1 MANRT
6 IPQTL
11 AERKRLRQLAHDF
24 VSDKSLHPPVMLSDL
39 EALAAEFIRKNNL
52 DEGLRDW
59 LMVEIHNG
67 VWLPM
72 VASIPYSRR
81 LLLLPKCLRDSKRC
95 EGEMD
100 DLGLLCHRCEC
111 CVIPDLQTQAD
122 RIGMLSMVAEGFTS
136 VIELIRQHVVDAV
149 IGVSCLDSL
158 EKAFPLLVSHAV
170 PGIAV
175 ALNDGGCKDTHVDT
189 DYVAQ
194 LLSKRSEETMVLL
207 DYDNVREEVDKWF
220 EPENLANVLTPA
232 RDTTTKA
239 ALEWMLCGG
248 SRWRPFLLAA
258 VYAAIK
264 IESKKS
270 KVENEKGKVE
280 DLSLISN
287 FQFSI
292 PDEVMR
298 AAIAVECFH
307 KASLVHDDI
316 QDNDDE
322 RYGQPTVHARYG
334 EAMAINIGDL
344 LLGEGYRLLASLP
357 NKELLGVVANAHVSL
372 CLGQGAEL
380 SWQSGQS
387 VTIEEVLQIFRQ
399 KTVPAFEV
407 ALSLGLLSADGNEH
421 TARKLHDYSEA
432 LGIAYQ
438 LKDDMSDINSEHTAK
453 PSAVYALRLQ
463 FPELSD
469 NEIREKMSVMVEEYH
484 TRALASLAE
493 IDSFE
498 LKRLLFQATERILSG
513 P

>member
-11 AERKRLRQLAHDF
+11 AERRRLRQLAHDF
-24 VSDKSLHPPVMLSDL
+24 VSEKALHPPVMLSDL
-39 EALAAEFIRKNNL
+39 EALAAEFVRRNNL

-59 LMVEIHNG
+59 LMVEIHNA

-81 LLLLPKCLRDSKRC
+81 LLLLPKCLRDSMRC

-100 DLGLLCHRCEC
+100 DLGLLCHRCER

-122 RIGMLSMVAEGFTS
+122 HIGMLSMVAEGFTS

-149 IGVSCLDSL
+149 IGISCLDSL

-194 LLSKRSEETMVLL
+194 LLSKRSEETMMLL
-207 DYDNVREEVDKWF
+207 DYDSVREEVDRWF
-220 EPENLANVLTPA
+220 EPEALATVLTPTK
-232 RDTTTKA
+232 DTTTKA

-264 IESKKS
+264 VESRKYKADS
-270 KVENEKGKVE
+270 EKGKVE
-280 DLSLISN
+280 E
-287 FQFSI
+287 QFSI

-316 QDNDDE
+316 QDNDEE

-380 SWQSGQS
+380 SWQSGQP

-407 ALSLGLLSADGNEH
+407 ALSLGLLSADGDEL
-421 TARKLHDYSEA
+421 TAQKLHDYSEA
-432 LGIAYQ
+432 LGISYQ
-438 LKDDMSDINSEHTAK
+438 LKDDMFDIDSEHTAK
-453 PSAVYALRLQ
+453 PSAVYALKLQ
-463 FPELSD
+463 FPGISD
-469 NEIREKMSVMVEEYH
+469 EEIRDKMSAMVEEYQ

-498 LKRLLFQATERILSG
+498 LKRLLFQATERILRN
-513 P
+513 

>member
-11 AERKRLRQLAHDF
+11 AERRRLRQLAHDF
-24 VSDKSLHPPVMLSDL
+24 VSEKALHPPVMLSRL
-39 EALAAEFIRKNNL
+39 EALAAEFVRKNNL

-59 LMVEIHNG
+59 LMVEIHNA

-100 DLGLLCHRCEC
+100 DLGLLCHRCER

-122 RIGMLSMVAEGFTS
+122 HIGMLSMVAEGFTS

-149 IGVSCLDSL
+149 IGISCLDSL

-194 LLSKRSEETMVLL
+194 LLSKRSEETMMLL
-207 DYDNVREEVDKWF
+207 DYDSVREEVDRWF
-220 EPENLANVLTPA
+220 EPEALATVLTPA

-264 IESKKS
+264 VESRKYKADS
-270 KVENEKGKVE
+270 EKGKVE
-280 DLSLISN
+280 E
-287 FQFSI
+287 QFSI

-316 QDNDDE
+316 QDKDEE

-380 SWQSGQS
+380 SWQSGQP

-407 ALSLGLLSADGNEH
+407 ALSLGLLSADGDEH
-421 TARKLHDYSEA
+421 TAQKLHDYSEA

-438 LKDDMSDINSEHTAK
+438 LKDDMSDIDSEHTAK
-453 PSAVYALRLQ
+453 PSAVYALRQQ
-463 FPELSD
+463 FPGISD
-469 NEIREKMSVMVEEYH
+469 EEIRDNISAMVEEYQ

-498 LKRLLFQATERILSG
+498 LKRLLFQATERILRN
-513 P
+513 

>member
-6 IPQTL
+6 IPQML
-11 AERKRLRQLAHDF
+11 AERRRLRQLAHDF
-24 VSDKSLHPPVMLSDL
+24 VSEKALHPPVMLSDL
-39 EALAAEFIRKNNL
+39 ETLAAEFVRRNNL

-59 LMVEIHNG
+59 LMVEIHNA

-81 LLLLPKCLRDSKRC
+81 LLLLPKCLRDSMRC

-100 DLGLLCHRCEC
+100 DLGLLCHRCER

-122 RIGMLSMVAEGFTS
+122 HIGMLSMVAEGFTS

-149 IGVSCLDSL
+149 IGISCLDSL

-194 LLSKRSEETMVLL
+194 LLSKRSEETMMLL
-207 DYDNVREEVDKWF
+207 DYDSVREEVDKWF
-220 EPENLANVLTPA
+220 EPEALASVLTLA

-258 VYAAIK
+258 VYSAIK
-264 IESKKS
+264 VESGKS
-270 KVENEKGKVE
+270 KVE
-280 DLSLISN
+280 DR
-287 FQFSI
+287 FSI

-316 QDNDDE
+316 QDNDEE

-380 SWQSGQS
+380 SWQPGQP

-407 ALSLGLLSADGNEH
+407 ALSLGLLSADGDEH
-421 TARKLHDYSEA
+421 TAQKLHDYSEA

-463 FPELSD
+463 FPGISD
-469 NEIREKMSVMVEEYH
+469 EEIRDKMSAMVEEYQ

-498 LKRLLFQATERILSG
+498 LKRLLFQATERILRN
-513 P
+513 

>member
-11 AERKRLRQLAHDF
+11 AERRRLRQLAHDF
-24 VSDKSLHPPVMLSDL
+24 VSNKSLHPPVMLSDL
-39 EALAAEFIRKNNL
+39 EALAAEFIRKNSL

-67 VWLPM
+67 VWMPM

-100 DLGLLCHRCEC
+100 DLGLLCHRCER

-232 RDTTTKA
+232 IDTTTKV

-264 IESKKS
+264 AESKKD

-280 DLSLISN
+280 D
-287 FQFSI
+287 QFSI

-344 LLGEGYRLLASLP
+344 LLGEGYRLLASIP

-421 TARKLHDYSEA
+421 TAQKLHDYSEA

-463 FPELSD
+463 YPGISD
-469 NEIREKMSVMVEEYH
+469 NEIREKMSAMVEEYH
-484 TRALASLAE
+484 TQALASLAE

>member
-11 AERKRLRQLAHDF
+11 AERRRLRQLAHDF
-24 VSDKSLHPPVMLSDL
+24 VSEKALHPPVMLSDL
-39 EALAAEFIRKNNL
+39 EALAAEFVRRNNL

-59 LMVEIHNG
+59 LMVEIHNA

-95 EGEMD
+95 KGEMD
-100 DLGLLCHRCEC
+100 DLGLLCHRCER
-111 CVIPDLQTQAD
+111 CVI
-122 RIGMLSMVAEGFTS
+122 LSMVAEGFTS

-194 LLSKRSEETMVLL
+194 LLSKRSEETMMLL
-207 DYDNVREEVDKWF
+207 DYDSVREEVDRWF
-220 EPENLANVLTPA
+220 EPEALATVLTPA

-264 IESKKS
+264 VESRKS
-270 KVENEKGKVE
+270 KVE
-280 DLSLISN
+280 DR
-287 FQFSI
+287 FSI

-316 QDNDDE
+316 QDKDEE

-380 SWQSGQS
+380 SWQSGQP

-407 ALSLGLLSADGNEH
+407 ALSLGLLSADGDEH
-421 TARKLHDYSEA
+421 TAQKLHDYSEA

-438 LKDDMSDINSEHTAK
+438 LKDDMSDIDSEHTAK

-463 FPELSD
+463 FPGISD
-469 NEIREKMSVMVEEYH
+469 EEIRDKMSAMVEEYQ

-498 LKRLLFQATERILSG
+498 LKRLLFQATERILRN
-513 P
+513 

>member
-11 AERKRLRQLAHDF
+11 AERRRLRQLAHDF
-24 VSDKSLHPPVMLSDL
+24 VSEKALHPPVMLSDL
-39 EALAAEFIRKNNL
+39 EALAAEFVRRNNL

-59 LMVEIHNG
+59 LMVEIHNA

-100 DLGLLCHRCEC
+100 DLGLLCHRCER

-122 RIGMLSMVAEGFTS
+122 HIGMLSMVAEGFTS

-149 IGVSCLDSL
+149 IGISCLDSL

-175 ALNDGGCKDTHVDT
+175 ALNVGGCKDTHVDT

-194 LLSKRSEETMVLL
+194 LLSKRSEETMMLL
-207 DYDNVREEVDKWF
+207 DYDSVREEVDRWF
-220 EPENLANVLTPA
+220 EPEALATVLTPA

-264 IESKKS
+264 VESRKYKADS
-270 KVENEKGKVE
+270 EKGKVE
-280 DLSLISN
+280 DR
-287 FQFSI
+287 FSI

-316 QDNDDE
+316 QDNDEE

-380 SWQSGQS
+380 SWQSGQP

-407 ALSLGLLSADGNEH
+407 ALSLGLLSADGDEH
-421 TARKLHDYSEA
+421 TAQKLHDYSEA

-438 LKDDMSDINSEHTAK
+438 LKDDMSDIDSEHTAK

-463 FPELSD
+463 FPGISD
-469 NEIREKMSVMVEEYH
+469 EEIRDKMSAMVEEYQ

-498 LKRLLFQATERILSG
+498 LKRLLFQATERILRN
-513 P
+513 

>member
-11 AERKRLRQLAHDF
+11 AERRRLRQLAHDF
-24 VSDKSLHPPVMLSDL
+24 VSEKALHPPVMLSDL
-39 EALAAEFIRKNNL
+39 EALAAEFVRRNNL

-59 LMVEIHNG
+59 LMVEIHNA

-100 DLGLLCHRCEC
+100 DLGLLCHRCER
-111 CVIPDLQTQAD
+111 CVIPNLQTQAD
-122 RIGMLSMVAEGFTS
+122 HIGMLSMVAEGFTS

-149 IGVSCLDSL
+149 IGISCLDSL

-194 LLSKRSEETMVLL
+194 LLSKRSEETMMLL
-207 DYDNVREEVDKWF
+207 DYDSVREEVDRWF
-220 EPENLANVLTPA
+220 EPEALATVLTPA

-264 IESKKS
+264 VESRKYKADS
-270 KVENEKGKVE
+270 EKGKVE
-280 DLSLISN
+280 E
-287 FQFSI
+287 QFSI
-292 PDEVMR
+292 PDEVKR

-316 QDNDDE
+316 QDKDEE

-380 SWQSGQS
+380 SWQSGQP

-407 ALSLGLLSADGNEH
+407 ALSLGLLSADGDEH
-421 TARKLHDYSEA
+421 TAQKLHDYSEA

-438 LKDDMSDINSEHTAK
+438 LKDDMSDINSEHTVK

-463 FPELSD
+463 FPGISD
-469 NEIREKMSVMVEEYH
+469 EEIRGKMSAMVEEYQ

-498 LKRLLFQATERILSG
+498 LKRLLFQATERILRN
-513 P
+513 

>member
-11 AERKRLRQLAHDF
+11 AERRRLRQLAHDF
-24 VSDKSLHPPVMLSDL
+24 VSEKALHPPVMLSDL
-39 EALAAEFIRKNNL
+39 EALAAEFVRRNNL

-59 LMVEIHNG
+59 LMVEIHNA

-81 LLLLPKCLRDSKRC
+81 LLLLPKCLRDSMRC

-100 DLGLLCHRCEC
+100 DLGLLCHRCER

-122 RIGMLSMVAEGFTS
+122 HIGMLSMVAEGFTS

-149 IGVSCLDSL
+149 IGISCLDSL

-194 LLSKRSEETMVLL
+194 LLSKRSEETMMLL
-207 DYDNVREEVDKWF
+207 DYDSVREEVNRWF
-220 EPENLANVLTPA
+220 EPEALAMVLTPA

-258 VYAAIK
+258 VYSAIK
-264 IESKKS
+264 VESGKS
-270 KVENEKGKVE
+270 KVE
-280 DLSLISN
+280 DR
-287 FQFSI
+287 FSI

-316 QDNDDE
+316 QDNDEE

-380 SWQSGQS
+380 SWQSGQP

-407 ALSLGLLSADGNEH
+407 ALSLGLLSADGDEH
-421 TARKLHDYSEA
+421 TAQKLHDYSEA

-438 LKDDMSDINSEHTAK
+438 LKDDMSDIDSEHTAK

-463 FPELSD
+463 FPGISD
-469 NEIREKMSVMVEEYH
+469 EDIRDKMSAMVEEYQ

-498 LKRLLFQATERILSG
+498 LKRLLFQATERILRN
-513 P
+513 

>member
-1 MANRT
+1 MANRI

-11 AERKRLRQLAHDF
+11 AERRRLRQMAHDF
-24 VSDKSLHPPVMLSDL
+24 VNDKSLHPPVMLSDL
-39 EALAAEFIRKNNL
+39 EALAAEFVRKNNL

-59 LMVEIHNG
+59 LMVEIHNA

-81 LLLLPKCLRDSKRC
+81 LLLLPKCLRDSMRC

-100 DLGLLCHRCEC
+100 DLGLLCHRCER

-122 RIGMLSMVAEGFTS
+122 HIGMLSMVAEGFTS

-149 IGVSCLDSL
+149 IGISCLDSL

-194 LLSKRSEETMVLL
+194 LLSKRSEETMMLL
-207 DYDNVREEVDKWF
+207 DYDNVREEVDRWF
-220 EPENLANVLTPA
+220 EPEALATVLTPA

-264 IESKKS
+264 VESRKYKADS
-270 KVENEKGKVE
+270 EKGKVE
-280 DLSLISN
+280 E
-287 FQFSI
+287 QFSI
-292 PDEVMR
+292 PDEVKR

-316 QDNDDE
+316 QDNDEE

-380 SWQSGQS
+380 SWQSGQP

-407 ALSLGLLSADGNEH
+407 ALSLGLLSADGDEH
-421 TARKLHDYSEA
+421 TAQKLHDYSEA

-438 LKDDMSDINSEHTAK
+438 LKDDMSDIDSEHTAK

-463 FPELSD
+463 FPGISD
-469 NEIREKMSVMVEEYH
+469 EEIRDKMSAMVEEYQ

-498 LKRLLFQATERILSG
+498 LKRLLFQATERILRN
-513 P
+513 

>member
-11 AERKRLRQLAHDF
+11 AERRRLRQLAHDF
-24 VSDKSLHPPVMLSDL
+24 VSEKALHPPVMLSDL
-39 EALAAEFIRKNNL
+39 EALAAEFVRRNNL

-59 LMVEIHNG
+59 LMVEIHNA

-81 LLLLPKCLRDSKRC
+81 LLLLPKCLRDSMRC

-100 DLGLLCHRCEC
+100 DLGLLCHRCER

-122 RIGMLSMVAEGFTS
+122 HIGMLSMVAEGFTS

-194 LLSKRSEETMVLL
+194 LLSKRSEETMMLL
-207 DYDNVREEVDKWF
+207 DYDSVREEVDRWF
-220 EPENLANVLTPA
+220 EPEALATVLTHA

-264 IESKKS
+264 VESGKS
-270 KVENEKGKVE
+270 KVE
-280 DLSLISN
+280 DR
-287 FQFSI
+287 FSI
-292 PDEVMR
+292 PDEVKR

-316 QDNDDE
+316 QDKDEE

-334 EAMAINIGDL
+334 EAMAINIGDM

-380 SWQSGQS
+380 SWQSGQP

-407 ALSLGLLSADGNEH
+407 ALSLGLLSADGDEH
-421 TARKLHDYSEA
+421 TAQKLHDYSEA

-463 FPELSD
+463 FPGISD
-469 NEIREKMSVMVEEYH
+469 EEIRDKMLAMVEEYQ

-498 LKRLLFQATERILSG
+498 LKRLLFQATERILRN
-513 P
+513 

>member
-11 AERKRLRQLAHDF
+11 AERRRLRQLAHDF
-24 VSDKSLHPPVMLSDL
+24 VSEKALHPPVMLSDL
-39 EALAAEFIRKNNL
+39 EALAAEFVRRNNL

-59 LMVEIHNG
+59 LMVEIHNA

-100 DLGLLCHRCEC
+100 DLGLLCHRCER

-122 RIGMLSMVAEGFTS
+122 HIGMLSLVAEGFTS

-149 IGVSCLDSL
+149 IGISCLDSL

-194 LLSKRSEETMVLL
+194 LLSKRSEETMMLL
-207 DYDNVREEVDKWF
+207 DYDSVREEVDRWF
-220 EPENLANVLTPA
+220 EPEALATVLTPA
-232 RDTTTKA
+232 RDTTTTA

-248 SRWRPFLLAA
+248 SRWRTCLVAA
-258 VYAAIK
+258 VDAAIK
-264 IESKKS
+264 VESGKS
-270 KVENEKGKVE
+270 KVE
-280 DLSLISN
+280 DR
-287 FQFSI
+287 FSI

-316 QDNDDE
+316 QDNDEE

-380 SWQSGQS
+380 SWQSGQP

-407 ALSLGLLSADGNEH
+407 ALSLGLLSADGDEH
-421 TARKLHDYSEA
+421 TAQKLHDYSEA

-438 LKDDMSDINSEHTAK
+438 LKDDMSDIDSEHTAK

-463 FPELSD
+463 FPGISD
-469 NEIREKMSVMVEEYH
+469 EEIRDKMSAMVEEYQ

-498 LKRLLFQATERILSG
+498 LKRLLFQATERILRN
-513 P
+513 

>member
-11 AERKRLRQLAHDF
+11 AERRRLRQLAHDF
-24 VSDKSLHPPVMLSDL
+24 VSEKALHPPVMLSRL
-39 EALAAEFIRKNNL
+39 EALAAEFIRENSL

-59 LMVEIHNG
+59 LMVEMHNG
-67 VWLPM
+67 VWLPV

-81 LLLLPKCLRDSKRC
+81 LLLLPKCLRDSMRC

-100 DLGLLCHRCEC
+100 DLGLLCHRCER

-122 RIGMLSMVAEGFTS
+122 HIGMLSMVAEGFTS

-149 IGVSCLDSL
+149 IGISCLDSL

-194 LLSKRSEETMVLL
+194 LLSKRSEETMMLL
-207 DYDNVREEVDKWF
+207 DYDSVREEVDRWF
-220 EPENLANVLTPA
+220 EPEALATVLTPV

-264 IESKKS
+264 VESRKYKADS
-270 KVENEKGKVE
+270 EKGKVE
-280 DLSLISN
+280 E
-287 FQFSI
+287 QFSI

-316 QDNDDE
+316 QDNDEE

-380 SWQSGQS
+380 SWQSGQP

-407 ALSLGLLSADGNEH
+407 ALSLGLLSADGDEH
-421 TARKLHDYSEA
+421 TAQKLHDYSEA

-463 FPELSD
+463 FPGISD
-469 NEIREKMSVMVEEYH
+469 EEIRDKMSAMVEEYQ

-498 LKRLLFQATERILSG
+498 LKRLLFQATERILRN
-513 P
+513 

>member
-11 AERKRLRQLAHDF
+11 AERRRLRQMAHDF
-24 VSDKSLHPPVMLSDL
+24 VSEKSLHPPVMLSDL
-39 EALAAEFIRKNNL
+39 EALAAEFVRKNNL

-59 LMVEIHNG
+59 LMVEIHNA

-81 LLLLPKCLRDSKRC
+81 LLLLPKCLRDSMRC

-100 DLGLLCHRCEC
+100 DLGLLCHRCER

-122 RIGMLSMVAEGFTS
+122 HIGMLSMVAEGFTS

-149 IGVSCLDSL
+149 IGISCLDSL

-194 LLSKRSEETMVLL
+194 LLSKRSEETMMLL
-207 DYDNVREEVDKWF
+207 DYDSVREEVDRWF
-220 EPENLANVLTPA
+220 EPEALATVLTPA

-264 IESKKS
+264 VESRKYKADS
-270 KVENEKGKVE
+270 EKGKVE
-280 DLSLISN
+280 E
-287 FQFSI
+287 QFSI
-292 PDEVMR
+292 PDEVKR

-316 QDNDDE
+316 QDKDEE

-357 NKELLGVVANAHVSL
+357 NKELLGVVANAHISL

-380 SWQSGQS
+380 SWQSGQP

-407 ALSLGLLSADGNEH
+407 ALSLGLLSADGDEH
-421 TARKLHDYSEA
+421 TAQKLHDYSEA

-438 LKDDMSDINSEHTAK
+438 LKDDMSDIDSEHTAK

-463 FPELSD
+463 FPGISD
-469 NEIREKMSVMVEEYH
+469 EEIRDKMSAMVEEYQ

-498 LKRLLFQATERILSG
+498 LKRLLFQATERILRN
-513 P
+513 

>member
-1 MANRT
+1 MVNRI

-11 AERKRLRQLAHDF
+11 AERRRLRQMAHDF
-24 VSDKSLHPPVMLSDL
+24 VNDKSLHPPVMLSDL
-39 EALAAEFIRKNNL
+39 EALAAEFVRRNNL

-59 LMVEIHNG
+59 LMVEIHNA

-81 LLLLPKCLRDSKRC
+81 LLLLPKCLRDSMRC

-100 DLGLLCHRCEC
+100 DLGLLCHRCER

-122 RIGMLSMVAEGFTS
+122 HIGMLSMVAEGFTS

-149 IGVSCLDSL
+149 IGISCLDSL

-194 LLSKRSEETMVLL
+194 LLSKRSEETMMLL
-207 DYDNVREEVDKWF
+207 DYDSVREEVDRWF
-220 EPENLANVLTPA
+220 EPEALATVLTPA

-264 IESKKS
+264 VESRKYKADS
-270 KVENEKGKVE
+270 EKGKVE
-280 DLSLISN
+280 G
-287 FQFSI
+287 QFSI

-316 QDNDDE
+316 QDNDEE

-380 SWQSGQS
+380 SWQSGQP

-407 ALSLGLLSADGNEH
+407 ALSLGLLSADGDEH
-421 TARKLHDYSEA
+421 TAQKLHDYSEA

-438 LKDDMSDINSEHTAK
+438 LKDDMSDIDSEHTAK

-463 FPELSD
+463 FPGISD
-469 NEIREKMSVMVEEYH
+469 EEIRDKMSAMVEEYQ

-498 LKRLLFQATERILSG
+498 LKRLLFQATERILRN
-513 P
+513 